1 MKSVCL
7 YLAYKVKDK
16 IFMDMM
22 VQQNIKKIFKD
33 EDHDE
38 SYKK

>member
-1 MKSVCL
+1 
-7 YLAYKVKDK
+7 
-16 IFMDMM
+16 MDMM

-38 SYKK
+38 SYKKQDKNDK